1 MSTSVRSPRLRRS
14 PSRPTGAALALV
26 TALALAGCGA
36 GGGGSAD
43 PERSPAEKSGE
54 AAVTSIGLMMDL
66 PRNDGSFGQE
76 TTKGAQAAADELGA
90 ELTVVDSLEG
100 KPAEARS
107 ALTNLAKA
115 NDIVLVVANAVIS
128 DLPRVANQFDDV
140 VFAVDAEEV
149 DGAPNILYR
158 IQNWYPLG
166 YLAGVAAASE
176 STTGTV
182 GFVGG
187 GLIPPTIEGKAG
199 FADGAKATDP
209 DIEVL
214 DTITNSFT
222 DPTAAKSATAAQIGG
237 GADVIYSFLDAAHAG
252 AVQASV
258 EASRDTRLIG
268 VINSKCEESQGLEL
282 GDTMADHAGAIT
294 NLVRLAAQ
302 GGAESG
308 TVGLEDRAVQ
318 RLEFCDDAGV
328 DAATLEAV
336 DQAWEALS
344 TGEIPI
350 PEGL

>member
-1 MSTSVRSPRLRRS
+1 MLVSTHLSRSARKPLRL
-14 PSRPTGAALALV
+14 AAAGLAIA
-26 TALALAGCGA
+26 TASALAGCGA
-36 GGGGSAD
+36 GGGDTDSSASND
-43 PERSPAEKSGE
+43 SASTGDQEIS
-54 AAVTSIGLMMDL
+54 SIGLMMDL

-76 TTKGAQAAADELGA
+76 TAKGAQAAADELDA

-100 KPAEARS
+100 KPAEART
-107 ALTNLAKA
+107 ALANLAKG
-115 NDIVLVVANAVIS
+115 NDVVLVVANAVMS
-128 DLPRVANQFDDV
+128 DLPRVASQHPDV

-176 STTGTV
+176 SKTGTV

-199 FADGAKATDP
+199 FADGAKATNP
-209 DIEVL
+209 DVEVL

-222 DPTAAKSATAAQIGG
+222 DPTAAKSATAAQLDG

-258 EASRDTRLIG
+258 EAGDDARLIG
-268 VINSKCEESQGLEL
+268 VISSKCEESRGLEL
-282 GDTMADHAGAIT
+282 GDTMVDHAGAIA
-294 NLVRLAAQ
+294 NLVKLAAE

-308 TVGLEDRAVQ
+308 TVGLEDPEVQ
-318 RLEFCDDAGV
+318 RLEFCADSQ
-328 DAATLEAV
+328 ATDKTKQAV
-336 DQAWEALS
+336 EEAWEALS
-344 TGEIPI
+344 SGEIEI
-350 PEGL
+350 PEDL